1 MSYLFWY
8 KAVFMTELIIA
19 ESMLAWSLPR
29 KSLFP
34 LRVAAAIV
42 VCYAA
47 SFLYPVSDEN
57 YTWFGSSI
65 MFFALFCVSEVG
77 LWFCL

>member
-47 SFLYPVSDEN
+47 SFLYP
-57 YTWFGSSI
+57 I
-65 MFFALFCVSEVG
+65 SE
-77 LWFCL
+77 